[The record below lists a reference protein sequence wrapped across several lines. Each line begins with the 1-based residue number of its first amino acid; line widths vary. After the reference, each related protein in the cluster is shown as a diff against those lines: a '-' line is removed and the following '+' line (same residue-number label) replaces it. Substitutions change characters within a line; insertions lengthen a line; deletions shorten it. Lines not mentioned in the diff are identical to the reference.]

1 MRLYPIARPE
11 SGSAPEDSVDFQGS
25 FRIGFNA
32 EEQILYLAVEV
43 QDESTV
49 IDATATAAWNTQDG
63 CEVYVDVRHEEQY
76 SPAVQHALRG
86 DPAEGGN
93 ARVQRVGTGT
103 GTNGKSS

>member
-49 IDATATAAWNTQDG
+49 IDTTDG
-63 CEVYVDVRHEEQY
+63 EPAPVRMANRANNERY
-76 SPAVQHALRG
+76 
-86 DPAEGGN
+86 
-93 ARVQRVGTGT
+93 
-103 GTNGKSS
+103 